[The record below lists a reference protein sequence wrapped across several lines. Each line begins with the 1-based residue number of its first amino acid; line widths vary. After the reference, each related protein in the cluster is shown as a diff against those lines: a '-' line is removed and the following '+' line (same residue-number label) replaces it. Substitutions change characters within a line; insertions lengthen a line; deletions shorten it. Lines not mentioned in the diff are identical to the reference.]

1 VRPWNNRMIF
11 YEVSIGG
18 RSHQVEIERAA
29 SASSGSTQQQPIANR
44 SREVHFTVRL
54 DGGEIQVSYSP
65 LGSDD
70 LSLIVNGESFD
81 VTHERIGDG
90 LRIFV
95 RGRAYECSVRDPRSL
110 RTRKRAGLAD
120 AGEQK
125 LTASMPGKV
134 VRIIASLGDKIAAG
148 QGILVIE
155 AMKMQNEVRSPK
167 EGQLKKLLV
176 REGANVVAGEVLA
189 IIE

>member
-1 VRPWNNRMIF
+1 MIL

-18 RSHQVEIERAA
+18 RSHQIEIERAA
-29 SASSGSTQQQPIANR
+29 SASSGSTQGQPIATRR
-44 SREVHFTVRL
+44 SNEVQCNLRL
-54 DGGEIQVSYSP
+54 DGREIPVSYAP
-65 LGSDD
+65 LGSDG
-70 LSLIVNGESFD
+70 LSLLVNGESFE
-81 VTHERIGDG
+81 VRHERIGES

-134 VRIIASLGDKIAAG
+134 VRIIAGVGDKIAAG

>member
-1 VRPWNNRMIF
+1 MIF

-18 RSHQVEIERAA
+18 RSHQIEIERAA
-29 SASSGSTQQQPIANR
+29 STSSGSTQDQPIATR
-44 SREVHFTVRL
+44 SNEAHCNVRL
-54 DGGEIQVSYSP
+54 DGREIQVSYTP
-65 LGSDD
+65 LGSDG

-81 VTHERIGDG
+81 VKRERIRES

-95 RGRAYECSVRDPRSL
+95 RGRAYECAVRDPRSL

-120 AGEQK
+120 VGEQK
-125 LTASMPGKV
+125 VTASMPGKV
-134 VRIIASLGDKIAAG
+134 VRIIASIGDQITTG

-176 REGANVVAGEVLA
+176 REGANVIAGEVLA